1 MQNRVEIKIQEGA
14 TRTFKVAPTKT
25 VKIGELVEL
34 TGNDFEVQTVAT
46 AGSGKVIGVVYS
58 GTVGI
63 DGVNVGYKGDNGDV
77 VTVVVLKPIVYLIA
91 GAAINPGD
99 TLKSDNTGKAVKI
112 DTATDKFDAFIGRA
126 LSKAT
131 AAGQKVAVALG

>member
-1 MQNRVEIKIQEGA
+1 MQNRVEIHIQAGA
-14 TRTFKVAPTKT
+14 TRTFNVAPTKT

-58 GTVGI
+58 GSAGI